1 MVDSS
6 PVVAIKSLKVFD
18 FQGTSSN
25 LCSIFFLENSELLKV
40 CRDNCVAEI
49 CVVGMSLSTIDR
61 STLEIHPDLP
71 KAKNLMSW

>member
-6 PVVAIKSLKVFD
+6 PIVAIKSLKVSD

-49 CVVGMSLSTIDR
+49 CVVSVSLSTIGR
-61 STLEIHPDLP
+61 STLEINPDLP
-71 KAKNLMSW
+71 EAKNLMSW

>member
-6 PVVAIKSLKVFD
+6 PIVAIKSLKVSD

-61 STLEIHPDLP
+61 STLEINPDLP
-71 KAKNLMSW
+71 EAKNLMSW